1 MILYCSVCTVFP
13 KTGWFILF
21 VVNTHEICKL
31 VCSRDKSL
39 SYIDLGLHVCFEGVS
54 AKLLNVLSYFFLDRM
69 DLFPLTCYQDSW
81 MCRKLELSP

>member
-39 SYIDLGLHVCFEGVS
+39 SYIDIGLHVCFEGVS
-54 AKLLNVLSYFFLDRM
+54 AKLLNVLSYFFPGYGLISSDLLPRQLDV
-69 DLFPLTCYQDSW
+69 
-81 MCRKLELSP
+81 